1 MERYA
6 VLHVLMPELNS
17 WILECG
23 EVTSCSTY
31 LPLHS
36 SGDHHIYQI
45 TIYQLRSVQKRAII
59 EAFWVTTSLIVQF
72 SGCRTMLQLLSFS
85 TKGLIF
91 LYLKLLNR
99 CCVHCFH
106 VI

>member
-6 VLHVLMPELNS
+6 VLDVLMPELNS
-17 WILECG
+17 WILESG
-23 EVTSCSTY
+23 EVTSCSTN

-36 SGDHHIYQI
+36 IGDYHIYQI
-45 TIYQLRSVQKRAII
+45 TIYQLRTVQKLVII
-59 EAFWVTTSLIVQF
+59 DAFWVTTSVIVWF

-91 LYLKLLNR
+91 LYHSK
-99 CCVHCFH
+99 
-106 VI
+106 IIIK